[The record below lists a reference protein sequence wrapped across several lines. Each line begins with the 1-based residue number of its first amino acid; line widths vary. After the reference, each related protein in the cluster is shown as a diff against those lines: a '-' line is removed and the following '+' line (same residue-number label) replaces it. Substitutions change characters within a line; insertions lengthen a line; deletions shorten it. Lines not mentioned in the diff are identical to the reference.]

1 MHEVLFHSVKNV
13 LKIAIPESFCNK
25 GRLRNLSFKF
35 DWNSESFTNGLYCTY
50 GK

>member
-25 GRLRNLSFKF
+25 GSVMDAQFHVRLKL
-35 DWNSESFTNGLYCTY
+35 ESFTNGLYCTY